1 MAKSIYLINPRE
13 DFPGYFSLEVCSQ
26 GGGDKATLFADLST
40 TTLAAMVPPDWNIG
54 LCDERIMSV
63 DLDSAAD
70 VIGITGK
77 ISQRNRM
84 IALAEHF
91 RTKGRLVA
99 IGGSYASLNP
109 EDMRPHCD
117 ILVRGEAEEIANEL
131 FADIEQ
137 GQWRPEYLG
146 NKVDLSR
153 SPVPR
158 WDLYPPGRALNGTVQ
173 TSRGCPFECEF
184 CDVIQYVGRKQRH
197 KPVDKVL
204 AELDLLY
211 DLGCRGVFLADDN
224 FTVFRKRT
232 KELLIALRKWN
243 LARRDGPVSF
253 STQVSI
259 DAARDDELLTL
270 SAQAGLRQVFIGIET
285 PNEDSLRETG
295 KRQNLHTDLE
305 REVRKFLAH
314 GISVTCGIVI
324 GFDSDGPG
332 IFETQREFI
341 ERLPIPIL
349 SIGALVA
356 PSQTPLHARLRRE
369 GRLDDS
375 GAQSALVPWDTNIIP
390 KQMSRDQLVEGIRG
404 LCETVYA
411 PAAFERRV
419 MSFISAFRSLAADP
433 RPLAH
438 AVRAGVFTKTAVTK
452 LREMGPEEERLCARI
467 VHVLQVQPR
476 DVQLIVLS
484 DMMRYAQV
492 RYMYQSSGF
501 LGPNPRALRGAA

>member
-1 MAKSIYLINPRE
+1 MAKSIYLINPKE
-13 DFPGYFSLEVCSQ
+13 DLPGYFSLEVCGQ
-26 GGGDKATLFADLST
+26 GGDDNATLFADLST
-40 TTLAAMVPPDWNIG
+40 TTLAAMVPPDWKIG
-54 LCDERIMSV
+54 LCDERIMPV
-63 DLDSAAD
+63 DLECQAD

-84 IALAEHF
+84 IALADHF
-91 RTKGRLVA
+91 RGKSRLVA

-117 ILVRGEAEEIANEL
+117 ILVRGEAEDIASDL
-131 FADIEQ
+131 FADIDQ
-137 GQWRPEYLG
+137 GHWRTEYAG
-146 NKVDLSR
+146 GKVDLSR
-153 SPVPR
+153 SPLPR
-158 WDLYPPGRALNGTVQ
+158 WDLYPWGRVLNGTVQ

-197 KPVDKVL
+197 KPVDRVL

-211 DLGCRGVFLADDN
+211 GLGCRGVFLADDN

-232 KELLIALRKWN
+232 KELLTAIRDWNRTRRK
-243 LARRDGPVSF
+243 GHVSL

-270 SAQAGLRQVFIGIET
+270 CAQAGLRQVFIGIET
-285 PNEDSLRETG
+285 PNEESLRETK
-295 KRQNLHTDLE
+295 KRQNLHMDLE
-305 REVRKFLAH
+305 KAVGKFLDH
-314 GISVTCGIVI
+314 GIAVTCGIVI

-332 IFETQREFI
+332 IFETQRDFI

-369 GRLDDS
+369 GRLVES

-390 KQMSRDQLVEGIRG
+390 KQMGRNELIDGIRR
-404 LCETVYA
+404 LCHAVYA

-419 MSFISAFRSLAADP
+419 MKFISAVRSLDADP
-433 RPLAH
+433 HPLARQ
-438 AVRAGVFTKTAVTK
+438 VRAGAVTRTAVAK
-452 LREMGPEEERLCARI
+452 LREMGPEEEKLFARL
-467 VHVLQVQPR
+467 VHILQVQPR
-476 DVQLIVLS
+476 DVQLMVLS
-484 DMMRYAQV
+484 DMMRYAQI
-492 RYMYQSSGF
+492 RHMYDASG
-501 LGPNPRALRGAA
+501 LWGPKPGALRGAA